1 MIDNTPQKP
10 SRPDKDKLENGDPM
24 ETLHVP
30 PPNFRERI
38 AAAQR
43 ARTNEIRPN
52 IEAPSASGESKNKDG
67 NLGSIE
73 ETKPTPADFLT
84 SSDEVAV
91 PPVSTA
97 PKTVPSDKEAKKPE
111 VPAPKQ

>member
-1 MIDNTPQKP
+1 MLDDTPQKP
-10 SRPDKDKLENGDPM
+10 SPPDKDKLDGGDPM

-84 SSDEVAV
+84 SSEEVAV
-91 PPVSTA
+91 PPAATT
-97 PKTVPSDKEAKKPE
+97 PKTVLSVKEMNKPE
-111 VPAPKQ
+111 VPAPI